1 MYVCVLDMA
10 VQKANSTVSF
20 MIPFKNKKLRHW
32 RKNAQRA
39 KNNFIDYSKCLLQPT
54 TTISFVDVTLTLKLL
69 SNTMSVFHGVKN
81 DLIFKKDPKTYFFVA
96 KDYISCLYATE
107 FASKMWSEPWGN

>member
-1 MYVCVLDMA
+1 MWLYKELIPRLV
-10 VQKANSTVSF
+10 F

-39 KNNFIDYSKCLLQPT
+39 VNNFIDYSKCLLQPT

-81 DLIFKKDPKTYFFVA
+81 DLIFNYRKTLRR
-96 KDYISCLYATE
+96 IS
-107 FASKMWSEPWGN
+107 S